1 MMGSSATEGPAGA
14 SDVTSVA
21 CSAFQPIAWSIHD
34 TDATIRQVKL
44 HNASFTALCPS
55 SSKLTVGK

>member
-1 MMGSSATEGPAGA
+1 MDGSAIEGPASV

-21 CSAFQPIAWSIHD
+21 CAAFQPIAWSVHD

-55 SSKLTVGK
+55 SAKLTVAK